1 VTPILA
7 HLLGVRLH
15 KETSASTDEVSLSDV
30 EERLRAFTSSARDV
44 VLASKRNTI
53 AAGALGAVATV
64 AGAYLHGR
72 RRGRRRATVIEVE
85 RK

>member
-1 VTPILA
+1 MTDQNEQHVD
-7 HLLGVRLH
+7 GG
-15 KETSASTDEVSLSDV
+15 ASGRVQLSDI
-30 EERLRAFTSSARDV
+30 EQRLRALSNGARDT

-53 AAGALGAVATV
+53 AAGFLGAVATV

-72 RRGRRRATVIEVE
+72 RRGRRRATVLEVE